1 MSQTQKENQSLF
13 TNTVW
18 TNVAKVVNFF
28 EDGRLKN
35 QKLNKKH
42 PICAPEIKQH
52 HLQPL
57 YQLPPKMQSNLLNA
71 VINESYILFKEMKEK
86 ADEYCQMN
94 KNAFV
99 KCTNSM

>member
-35 QKLNKKH
+35 QKLNKKD
-42 PICAPEIKQH
+42 PICTPEIK
-52 HLQPL
+52 
-57 YQLPPKMQSNLLNA
+57 
-71 VINESYILFKEMKEK
+71 
-86 ADEYCQMN
+86 
-94 KNAFV
+94 
-99 KCTNSM
+99 